1 MDRAVLEEHHLDVPL
16 RALAWEGRR
25 LLDQDDDE
33 AFLLR
38 DESEDV
44 LDTYRAC
51 KVRVCASTL
60 M

>member
-1 MDRAVLEEHHLDVPL
+1 MT
-16 RALAWEGRR
+16 
-25 LLDQDDDE
+25 DE

>member
-1 MDRAVLEEHHLDVPL
+1 MSRCEPSH
-16 RALAWEGRR
+16 GRDAASWIR
-25 LLDQDDDE
+25 MTDE

>member
-1 MDRAVLEEHHLDVPL
+1 MSSCEPSHERDAASWIRMT
-16 RALAWEGRR
+16 
-25 LLDQDDDE
+25 DE

-44 LDTYRAC
+44 LDMYCAC
-51 KVRVCASTL
+51 KVRVCASTF

>member
-1 MDRAVLEEHHLDVPL
+1 MSRCEPSHGRDVASWISL
-16 RALAWEGRR
+16 T
-25 LLDQDDDE
+25 DE

-51 KVRVCASTL
+51 NVRVCASTF